1 MQTVNDLLRHKG
13 TNIWRIHPK
22 ATVLAT
28 LKLMSDK
35 DIGALPVMDEEGLVG
50 IISER
55 DFVHMISDS
64 GNCDLS
70 ATVDEFMTSKVITT
84 KTTTTLEECMHI
96 MTEHRIRH
104 LPVVEEGELI
114 GLISIGDVVKNL
126 VTSRDNK
133 IDQLENYIEGRGYGR

>member
-22 ATVLAT
+22 ADVLTT
-28 LKLMSDK
+28 LKLMTEK
-35 DIGALPVMDEEGLVG
+35 DVGALPVMNEEGLQG

-55 DFVHMISDS
+55 DIVHMIAE
-64 GNCDLS
+64 GGKCDLT
-70 ATVDEFMTSKVITT
+70 ATIDAFMTSEVITT
-84 KTTTTLEECMHI
+84 TSKATLEECMLV
-96 MTEHRIRH
+96 MTEKRIRH
-104 LPVVEEGELI
+104 LPVVEDGHLI

-126 VTSRDNK
+126 VTGLDTK